1 MASLIYACFVGFY
14 TFAEYLLRTEAN
26 KKIKDNY
33 GNIYSYYAAKYQ
45 MLLFTQVD
53 NVSNNFSLKSS
64 DICEYDFSSVYA

>member
-45 MLLFTQVD
+45 MILFT
-53 NVSNNFSLKSS
+53 
-64 DICEYDFSSVYA
+64 